1 MGTGSSNFEIFCNYN
16 CTMVG
21 NVLRREA
28 EANYTSSLVFNI
40 TPFRVIKALKL
51 IKAPFQF
58 LQILNISIG
67 SLPRD

>member
-40 TPFRVIKALKL
+40 TPFRVIKAL
-51 IKAPFQF
+51 
-58 LQILNISIG
+58 
-67 SLPRD
+67 